1 MGKCT
6 TLGTTSEE
14 ITGLAAGLVPPE
26 NKYYVS
32 RNVGTS
38 GDGSSWAEAFKTIGE
53 AIAAVNLAYSLAQY
67 PTRGR
72 NTMIIVDEGY
82 YIELPLTLTA
92 NDCHIISA
100 APGTYDKT
108 VLYGSSVAGTP
119 TVTSGGPALTITG
132 SNCTVEEMGFF
143 THDVL
148 YPALRIGT
156 NAGDPDT
163 PTVSSPTGTKILNC
177 AFTKEPED
185 GQIGG
190 ILDYDIAGSLIDG
203 CTFSTSCKDYGIK
216 IASNGVVNPIDNI
229 VRNCKFT
236 GVPTGILQAAGHNAL
251 YHDNRFMD
259 DTSDTADTCD
269 TPIVID
275 ATSGQ
280 AWDNWA
286 QGVDAADAV
295 TGTGT
300 ISEIRNWGDN
310 S

>member
-1 MGKCT
+1 MGFCT
-6 TLGTTSEE
+6 TVQASDKDIASLSNSS
-14 ITGLAAGLVPPE
+14 VPPG
-26 NKYYVS
+26 NTYYVS
-32 RNVGTS
+32 RNVGAS
-38 GDGSSWAEAFKTIGE
+38 GDGKSWDDAFLTIGE
-53 AIAAVNLAYSLAQY
+53 AVAAVNLAFSQAQF

-72 NTMIIVDEGY
+72 NTRIIVDEGY
-82 YIELPLTLTA
+82 YIELPMTLTA
-92 NDCHIISA
+92 SDCHIVSA

-119 TVTSGGPALTITG
+119 TVDSGGPALTVSG
-132 SNCTVEEMGFF
+132 SNCTIQGMGFF

-148 YPALRIGT
+148 HPALRLGA

-163 PTVSSPTGTKILNC
+163 PTVASITGTKVIDC
-177 AFTKEPED
+177 AITKEIED

-203 CTFSTSCKDYGIK
+203 VTFSTSCKDYAIK

-229 VRNCKFT
+229 VRNCKVT
-236 GVPTGILQAAGHNAL
+236 GVPTGILQAAGHNAV
-251 YHDNRFMD
+251 YYDNRFMD

-269 TPIVID
+269 FPIVID

-280 AWDNWA
+280 AWNNFA
-286 QGVDAADAV
+286 QGVLAADVV

-300 ISEIRNWGDN
+300 IVEVRNWGSD